1 MKEKGEIAMKIAKK
15 ILMFLIIFIVAS
27 CLCLILTRMIYQYNR
42 KQELLYDTPVGKG
55 EERIK
60 QEEKRFEKIMKRY
73 CPKEYQEKI
82 DSNKENSNS
91 GKLVNIQTSPL
102 TEKDRQFYDAVL
114 RILEEKKLNE
124 KDTELVKDYIESQ
137 LIEIEKNETLKVRA
151 HNVLG
156 ISKT

>member
-55 EERIK
+55 EELIK

-91 GKLVNIQTSPL
+91 GKLVNIQT
-102 TEKDRQFYDAVL
+102 DV
-114 RILEEKKLNE
+114 RIDIWTHFMRECIINY
-124 KDTELVKDYIESQ
+124 V
-137 LIEIEKNETLKVRA
+137 
-151 HNVLG
+151 H
-156 ISKT
+156 